1 MVASAEIELEVGVV
15 AARGLAAMDSNGL
28 SDPFAV
34 VSCGGVRSQTR
45 VISKTLT
52 PEWDETFRFQI
63 SRATADLTI
72 ELYTTGK
79 RLGRR
84 ARRRRRRSSP
94 RPFLATGTTKT

>member
-63 SRATADLTI
+63 SRATVSA
-72 ELYTTGK
+72 
-79 RLGRR
+79 RLLSNRLR
-84 ARRRRRRSSP
+84 IVLRT
-94 RPFLATGTTKT
+94 L